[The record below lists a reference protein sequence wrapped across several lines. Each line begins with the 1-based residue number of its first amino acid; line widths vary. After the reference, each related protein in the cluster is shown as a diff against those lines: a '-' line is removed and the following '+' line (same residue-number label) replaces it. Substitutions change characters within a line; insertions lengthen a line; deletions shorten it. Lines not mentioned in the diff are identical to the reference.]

1 MPSSAPSSSDGA
13 ELRRLLRTTVTGV
26 TIVTTIDA
34 DRNPRGLTANSFTS
48 VSLEPALVLVCIARS
63 AGSFPA
69 FLEARH
75 FAINI
80 LCESQIELS
89 RRFASRLP
97 DKFCGVRYRG
107 SVGGAPIISGSLAWL
122 DCRRYDGIEAGDH
135 LILIGEVLAF
145 GHREARPLGYCR
157 GEYIR
162 LDDVKIPRASE
173 ARDQACHAEVAPPG
187 HTSSAHGPHNGGRH
201 P

>member
-1 MPSSAPSSSDGA
+1 MPSSAPSSFDGA
-13 ELRRLLRTTVTGV
+13 ELRRLLRRTISGV

-34 DRNPRGLTANSFTS
+34 DRNPRGLTANSFTP

-80 LCESQIELS
+80 LCESQVELS
-89 RRFASRLP
+89 QRFASRLP
-97 DKFCGVRYRG
+97 DKFCGVKYRG
-107 SVGGAPIISGSLAWL
+107 SVVGAPIISGSLAWL
-122 DCRRYDGIEAGDH
+122 DCRRHDGIEAGDH
-135 LILIGEVLAF
+135 LIMIGEVLSF
-145 GHREARPLGYCR
+145 GHRDARPLGYCR

-162 LDDVKIPRASE
+162 FDGAKSPPSPE
-173 ARDQACHAEVAPPG
+173 AHDQARHATFPSPD
-187 HTSSAHGPHNGGRH
+187 HPLPAHRPHNGGHH

>member
-1 MPSSAPSSSDGA
+1 MPSSAPPSIDGA
-13 ELRRLLRTTVTGV
+13 ALRRLLRTTVSGV

-69 FLEARH
+69 FLEARN
-75 FAINI
+75 FAVNI
-80 LCESQIELS
+80 LCESQIEIS
-89 RRFASRLP
+89 QRFASRLP
-97 DKFCGVRYRG
+97 DKFCGVRYRS

-145 GHREARPLGYCR
+145 DHRDARPLGYC
-157 GEYIR
+157 GGQYIR
-162 LDDVKIPRASE
+162 VDGVDNLPSPE
-173 ARDQACHAEVAPPG
+173 ARDPASHATV
-187 HTSSAHGPHNGGRH
+187 SSPAHPLPVHAPHNGGRH